1 MSRISRRHFLAELGT
16 AAGAV
21 TFSDRFA
28 WAARQAPKVSIP
40 EIKSGSDVVALGRTD
55 IQTSVLGI
63 GTGTHG
69 GRDQYDLGQA
79 AFTKLVRHALDRG
92 LSAAVL
98 QAARPWDT
106 LASCWFTGA
115 RVILNHRLR
124 PDSPLGHFSV
134 LAGFDD
140 DEVFVH
146 DPQFG
151 PFRRLT
157 RDRLLRLW
165 LPSAGGSEIVGH
177 VLVAIA
183 SRDDQP
189 NRCDSCGAMVPAQVG
204 CGRCGNLV
212 PLRPVAALGCSKRDC
227 GARLWKYVFCP
238 CCDFPTGEVE

>member
-1 MSRISRRHFLAELGT
+1 VSAGRRPADTEKRLPTPSRNST
-16 AAGAV
+16 V
-21 TFSDRFA
+21 TGIPYQQQLS
-28 WAARQAPKVSIP
+28 APY
-40 EIKSGSDVVALGRTD
+40 GRTCGAAALAMVYA
-55 IQTSVLGI
+55 SLGLPDCQKAVWSQI
-63 GTGTHG
+63 AGEDKDVRRTTGSF
-69 GRDQYDLGQA
+69 RLA
-79 AFTKLVRHALDRG
+79 RHALDRG